1 MMDFT
6 LLADPPPFPSLAICY
21 YRVYNLVCRTDI
33 GPVAA
38 CAPDVLIYAIGGAT
52 SRYLSI
58 IRSLSYSSKNCRSF
72 ASA

>member
-6 LLADPPPFPSLAICY
+6 LLADPPPFPSLAICCC
-21 YRVYNLVCRTDI
+21 RVYNLVCRTEI

-38 CAPDVLIYAIGGAT
+38 CAPSDFAYANGAAT
-52 SRYLSI
+52 SRCLSI
-58 IRSLSYSSKNCRSF
+58 IKSRSYSSKNCRSL